1 MTQPLAHNFMAHTG
15 AGRRRTRAAL
25 RDVTVL
31 ELLGSDEIAKET
43 PVQRYRR
50 LQAELS
56 QLTNELASKRPVHN
70 RPSKESRWSAH

>member
-1 MTQPLAHNFMAHTG
+1 VARSG
-15 AGRRRTRAAL
+15 AGRRRARAAL

-56 QLTNELASKRPVHN
+56 QLANELAGKRAVRRSTEGGTATVH
-70 RPSKESRWSAH
+70 PPTH